1 MQEVRTEVA
10 RFEPWQKRSS
20 SFPLNV
26 KRNEVFARRKFPGA
40 EKIFRQRSRHVDCR
54 RLHRMETNKFLL
66 SSTTH
71 HDHLGGLEDEAFVG
85 SPGAATRPL
94 AKAAQQKITWLKI
107 HKSFFSKFK
116 NFYVAKWNF
125 FQKKLQI
132 VGEEVGYFVFFDSPV
147 ISLMGHLP
155 RKFPSNFIFS
165 IEIKRIKIY
174 ILSKRNFNIIYLDSI
189 DLR

>member
-132 VGEEVGYFVFFDSPV
+132 VGEEVGYFVFFDSV

-165 IEIKRIKIY
+165 IEIKRIKP
-174 ILSKRNFNIIYLDSI
+174 LSNFSTRNLT
-189 DLR
+189 